1 MLTHRRDTKVTPIRG
16 RHMFQQTIRVL
27 VVDDSQL
34 ISALITDLLEEASD
48 IEVVGTAADG
58 MEAVRLARSLKPDVV
73 TLDVQMPKMD
83 GLQTLEKILDEQPI
97 PVIMVSATTQLGGQI
112 TLEALDRGALD
123 YIAKPEGLKE
133 AETTL
138 RTELCRKIRSVAS
151 TDVQRVLNMRRERAE
166 KRRQRQEKSATS
178 SRERKL
184 GSTSA
189 PAAELPVSDKCIALG
204 ISTGGPPALA
214 SIFEVLPTGLPPIVI
229 VQHIPANFT
238 KAFAMRLNS
247 LSKVNV
253 KEAETGDVIKP
264 GHAYLAPG
272 GLHLEVRRNG
282 REGGK
287 LHVREGEPVSGHRPS
302 VDVMMASAAN
312 VYGNRVL
319 GIVMTGMGRD
329 GSDGCKAIRNAGG
342 YVLGQDE
349 ASSDVYGMNKVAFLE
364 GNVDRQFSL
373 DEAATTVASQ
383 VRRLWGAACT
393 A

>member
-1 MLTHRRDTKVTPIRG
+1 
-16 RHMFQQTIRVL
+16 MFQRTTRVL
-27 VVDDSQL
+27 VVDDSPLIRAL
-34 ISALITDLLEEASD
+34 ISDLLEEETD

-58 MEAVRLARSLKPDVV
+58 MEAVRLARSLKPDVI

-83 GLQTLEKILDEQPI
+83 GLQTLEKILEEQPI

-138 RTELCRKIRSVAS
+138 RTELCRKIRSAAS
-151 TDVQRVLNMRRERAE
+151 TDVKRVLSMRRERAE
-166 KRRQRQEKSATS
+166 KRRQRQEQSTVTREKKSTTS
-178 SRERKL
+178 
-184 GSTSA
+184 TA
-189 PAAELPVSDKCIALG
+189 PIPEVPISDKCIALG

-214 SIFEVLPTGLPPIVI
+214 SIFEVLPAGLPPIVI
-229 VQHIPANFT
+229 VQHMPANFT
-238 KAFAMRLNS
+238 KAFASRLNS
-247 LSKVNV
+247 ISKVNV

-282 REGGK
+282 RDGGK
-287 LHVREGEPVSGHRPS
+287 LQVREGDPVSGHRPS
-302 VDVMMASAAN
+302 VDVMMNSVAGI
-312 VYGNRVL
+312 YGNRVL

-329 GSDGCKAIRNAGG
+329 GSDGCKAIRAAGG
-342 YVLGQDE
+342 FVLGQDE
-349 ASSDVYGMNKVAFLE
+349 ASSDVYGMNKVAFQE

-373 DEAATTVASQ
+373 DEAATTIATQ
-383 VRRLWGAACT
+383 VRRLWGAACI

>member
-1 MLTHRRDTKVTPIRG
+1 MFG
-16 RHMFQQTIRVL
+16 RTIRVL

-34 ISALITDLLEEASD
+34 IRALITDLLEEAKD

-83 GLQTLEKILDEQPI
+83 GLQTLEKMLEEQPI
-97 PVIMVSATTQLGGQI
+97 AVIMVSATTQLGGQI
-112 TLEALDRGALD
+112 TLDALDRGALD

-151 TDVQRVLNMRRERAE
+151 TDVQRVLTMRRERAE
-166 KRRQRQEKSATS
+166 QRRKRLEKSAV
-178 SRERKL
+178 SREKKPIA
-184 GSTSA
+184 TA
-189 PAAELPVSDKCIALG
+189 TPASDLPVSDKCIALG
-204 ISTGGPPALA
+204 ISTGGPPALT
-214 SIFEVLPTGLPPIVI
+214 SIFELLPAGLPPIVI
-229 VQHIPANFT
+229 VQHMPANFT

-247 LSKVNV
+247 ISKVNV
-253 KEAETGDVIKP
+253 KEAETGDVIQP

-272 GLHLEVRRNG
+272 GLHLEVRKNG
-282 REGGK
+282 RSGGK
-287 LHVREGEPVSGHRPS
+287 LHVREGDPVSGHRPS
-302 VDVMMASAAN
+302 VDVMMSSVAS

-349 ASSDVYGMNKVAFLE
+349 ASSDVYGMNKVAFQE

-373 DEAATTVASQ
+373 DEAATLFANQ
-383 VRRLWGAACT
+383 VRRLWGAACAT
-393 A
+393 

>member
-1 MLTHRRDTKVTPIRG
+1 
-16 RHMFQQTIRVL
+16 MFQRTTRVL
-27 VVDDSQL
+27 VVDDSPLIRAL
-34 ISALITDLLEEASD
+34 ISDLLEEESD

-58 MEAVRLARSLKPDVV
+58 MEAVRLARSLKPDVI

-83 GLQTLEKILDEQPI
+83 GLQTLEKILEEQPI

-138 RTELCRKIRSVAS
+138 RTELCRKIRSAAS
-151 TDVQRVLNMRRERAE
+151 TDVKRVLSMRRERAE
-166 KRRQRQEKSATS
+166 KRRQRQEQSTVTREKKSTTS
-178 SRERKL
+178 
-184 GSTSA
+184 TA
-189 PAAELPVSDKCIALG
+189 PIPEMPISDKCIALG

-214 SIFEVLPTGLPPIVI
+214 SIFEVLPAGLPPIVI
-229 VQHIPANFT
+229 VQHMPANFT
-238 KAFAMRLNS
+238 KAFASRLNS
-247 LSKVNV
+247 ISKVNV

-282 REGGK
+282 RDGGK
-287 LHVREGEPVSGHRPS
+287 LQVREGDPVSGHRPS
-302 VDVMMASAAN
+302 VDVMMNSVAGI
-312 VYGNRVL
+312 YGNRVL

-329 GSDGCKAIRNAGG
+329 GSDGCKAIRAAGG
-342 YVLGQDE
+342 FVLGQDE
-349 ASSDVYGMNKVAFLE
+349 ASSDVYGMNKVAFQE

-373 DEAATTVASQ
+373 DEAATTIATQ
-383 VRRLWGAACT
+383 VRRLWGAACI

>member
-1 MLTHRRDTKVTPIRG
+1 MYQR
-16 RHMFQQTIRVL
+16 TIRVL
-27 VVDDSQL
+27 IVDDSQL
-34 ISALITDLLEEASD
+34 IRALISDLLEEAED

-58 MEAVRLARSLKPDVV
+58 MEAVRMARSLKPDVI

-83 GLQTLEKILDEQPI
+83 GLQTLEKILEEQPI
-97 PVIMVSATTQLGGQI
+97 PVLMVSATTQLGGQI

-138 RTELCRKIRSVAS
+138 RAELSRKIRAVAS
-151 TDVQRVLNMRRERAE
+151 TDVKRVLKMRRERAE
-166 KRRQRQEKSATS
+166 KRRQRLDKPSSALEKKLANSSAAVS
-178 SRERKL
+178 DI
-184 GSTSA
+184 
-189 PAAELPVSDKCIALG
+189 PVADKCIALG

-214 SIFEVLPTGLPPIVI
+214 SIFELLPTGLPPIVI
-229 VQHIPANFT
+229 VQHMPANFT

-272 GLHLEVRRNG
+272 GRHLELRKNGRNG
-282 REGGK
+282 AK
-287 LHVREGEPVSGHRPS
+287 LFVRDGDPVSGHRPS
-302 VDVMMASAAN
+302 VDVMMGSAASL
-312 VYGNRVL
+312 YGNRLL

-329 GSDGCKAIRNAGG
+329 GSDGCKSIRDAGG

-349 ASSDVYGMNKVAFLE
+349 SSSDVYGMNKVAFQE

-373 DEAATTVASQ
+373 DEAATLFASQ
-383 VRRLWGAACT
+383 VRRLWGAACAST
-393 A
+393 